1 MNFKR
6 HFCFANI
13 SATKARI
20 FLKFDTYIHKIVTK
34 YHNIFFKDPCKQ
46 ACTRGVNVRARVLP
60 RQNGCTHVFAS
71 CTRVCARIFTKN
83 FMIFLYYLM
92 NLSLKFHKDPS
103 FRCGDICKT
112 IMTLSSR
119 VKITRCFGYFS
130 KDFFSKMYFQISKKR
145 PLETFQIFL
154 RMFAKHFGITT
165 ISSDPLTH
173 SKRPVL

>member
-1 MNFKR
+1 M
-6 HFCFANI
+6 
-13 SATKARI
+13 
-20 FLKFDTYIHKIVTK
+20 
-34 YHNIFFKDPCKQ
+34 
-46 ACTRGVNVRARVLP
+46 RARVSS
-60 RQNGCTHVFAS
+60 RQNVCMHVYTS
-71 CTRVCARIFTKN
+71 CVREKN
-83 FMIFLYYLM
+83 WVVLYYLI

-130 KDFFSKMYFQISKKR
+130 KDFFSKMYLQISKKR

-154 RMFAKHFGITT
+154 CMFAKHFGITT

-173 SKRPVL
+173 SKRPALGSGSVCQDNVRF

>member
-34 YHNIFFKDPCKQ
+34 YHNIFFKDPCNQ
-46 ACTRGVNVRARVLP
+46 ARTRGVNVRARVLP
-60 RQNGCTHVFAS
+60 RQNGRTHVFAS

-92 NLSLKFHKDPS
+92 NLSLKFHKDLS

-112 IMTLSSR
+112 IMTLKVINFQCILHISTVLLLHSLQ
-119 VKITRCFGYFS
+119 TPAFFLFS
-130 KDFFSKMYFQISKKR
+130 
-145 PLETFQIFL
+145 
-154 RMFAKHFGITT
+154 
-165 ISSDPLTH
+165 
-173 SKRPVL
+173 